1 MHKCYYCGVDEP
13 TAYGSPIDYVRA
25 GQRAAR
31 IAGTNYRPSELRA
44 RAVEYFD
51 YMRGKVWNR
60 VDMIKGGELAG
71 SLVELPTSCPLDLKG
86 FLLFAGF
93 GVRQWGQYKSN
104 EAFEDICEWVEMVI
118 ETQNFEGAVVGAY
131 NANLI
136 ARRHKIAD
144 KQETVVTAPPEQI
157 TGMRIIAE

>member
-1 MHKCYYCGVDEP
+1 MDHSDK
-13 TAYGSPIDYVRA
+13 YGSPIDYVTA
-25 GQRAAR
+25 GKR
-31 IAGTNYRPSELRA
+31 IGRFSGPYYRPSELRA
-44 RAVEYFD
+44 RATDYFE

-60 VDMIKGGELAG
+60 LEMIKGGDLAG
-71 SLVELPTSCPLDLKG
+71 SLVDVPTSCPLDLKG

-93 GVRQWGQYKSN
+93 GVRTWNGYKSN
-104 EAFEDICEWVEMVI
+104 EAYEDVCEWIEMVI

-144 KQETVVTAPPEQI
+144 KQETTVTAAPEQI
-157 TGMRIIAE
+157 TGMRIIVE